1 MLDFNNLHFFPS
13 LFEDLSYIIIND
25 TKLHFKNFPLNLY
38 PNNTNTSPFIDTT
51 VTLHSP
57 NVAGL
62 ISDPN
67 NANTFPFKDT
77 TATLHSPNV
86 AGLISDSTN
95 HVNYQVTPYTESY
108 SINTSPKSSTSD
120 STSSTFSKYFYYQ
133 DQTPTSTTLNK
144 HNSPEDKLGY
154 TSPLQAELPIDY
166 KQLRNA
172 PKKVVR
178 FENTELYS
186 SFKLDPEA
194 EVADV
199 TANTKPVEP
208 DFHHSPLAQT
218 ENISSLHKLNTDIG
232 TYVNPTSLHDEL
244 FKKKVIFEEK
254 NNLLSQ
260 LEISN
265 INLEFKVT
273 KIHQESSNLVK
284 QKLELT
290 KQFNINNIKD
300 VDHIPSSIR
309 DKYKNAYLSITN
321 INHDITTSI
330 HNIKNKLDF
339 MENTKINLLKEI
351 NDNTKSISNLK
362 YNQTLLAK
370 EIHDIEKITGNIART
385 PLK

>member
-1 MLDFNNLHFFPS
+1 MLDFNNLRFFPS

-25 TKLHFKNFPLNLY
+25 TKLHFKNFSLNLY
-38 PNNTNTSPFIDTT
+38 PNNTNTFPFKDTT

-57 NVAGL
+57 NLAGL
-62 ISDPN
+62 ITDP
-67 NANTFPFKDT
+67 
-77 TATLHSPNV
+77 LR
-86 AGLISDSTN
+86 TN
-95 HVNYQVTPYTESY
+95 YENLQVTPYTESY

-133 DQTPTSTTLNK
+133 DQTLTSTTLNK
-144 HNSPEDKLGY
+144 HNSPEVKLGH
-154 TSPLQAELPIDY
+154 TSPLQVELPIDHQ
-166 KQLRNA
+166 QLRNA

-186 SFKLDPEA
+186 SLKLDPKAEA
-194 EVADV
+194 EVADI
-199 TANTKPVEP
+199 TANIKPVKP
-208 DFHHSPLAQT
+208 DFNDNPLAQT
-218 ENISSLHKLNTDIG
+218 ENISSLRKLNTDLA
-232 TYVNPTSLHDEL
+232 TNVNPTSLHDEL

-273 KIHQESSNLVK
+273 KIDQESSNLVK

-300 VDHIPSSIR
+300 VDLIPSSIR

-362 YNQTLLAK
+362 YNQILLAK